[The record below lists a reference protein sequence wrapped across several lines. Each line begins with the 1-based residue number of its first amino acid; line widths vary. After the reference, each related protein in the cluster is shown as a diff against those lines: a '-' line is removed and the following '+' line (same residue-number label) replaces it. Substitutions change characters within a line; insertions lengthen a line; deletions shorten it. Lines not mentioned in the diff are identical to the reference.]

1 MPRASPPGA
10 SRPAARL
17 ASRWRCSASS
27 ETRCTVMVEGPNRT
41 TCVRSLARR
50 QALPFD
56 HRCSI
61 AALGVHGEAPRLP
74 PSLLCCS
81 KQHMSIVVRS
91 VRPWSILQSVYRIYG
106 YYVVVLTILSKRCV
120 DTRAYGGRSRARA
133 HRVTERTRAS
143 IRPASFLRKWAPTL
157 SRAPAANQAHSQ
169 SQTPTHPTA
178 ALHQPHS

>member
-81 KQHMSIVVRS
+81 KQHMCHVSIVVRS

-120 DTRAYGGRSRARA
+120 DTRRLRGAFSGARA
-133 HRVTERTRAS
+133 QSHRERTRNPRFDTA
-143 IRPASFLRKWAPTL
+143 RACGFYLFFLHLGGSHFSLLGW
-157 SRAPAANQAHSQ
+157 
-169 SQTPTHPTA
+169 
-178 ALHQPHS
+178 